1 MDNKIIIEEF
11 ENKRCFYDENG
22 HSFPYYFRNY
32 LWAFGIE
39 CGYGMQNYWYNGEKL
54 EIITEDDK
62 IKFISPSRNSYVAI
76 INPKSYEIYFKD
88 GETVG
93 SVREL
98 DYYGGLQYA
107 MNGRQYYFNV
117 YSDMLGN
124 ITLSYNNRDLIVIRI
139 GEKHQTS
146 EEYLEMAQDHIDSK
160 VSIATD
166 FRMMCTILDDPRI
179 VSRLERLMKDMAP
192 DIETAYQRK
201 IDKIKSTCNDKIT
214 DLLKEQENHIRELTL
229 YKINY
234 LKELENNSIEEKGK

>member
-22 HSFPYYFRNY
+22 HSFPYYLRNY

-76 INPKSYEIYFKD
+76 INPKSNEIYFKD

-107 MNGRQYYFNV
+107 MNGRQYYFHV
-117 YSDMLGN
+117 FSDMLGN
-124 ITLSYNNRDLIVIRI
+124 ITLSYNNRVLTAIRI
-139 GEKHQTS
+139 GEKHKTP
-146 EEYLEMAQDHIDSK
+146 ERYLKMVQDHIDSK

-166 FRMMCTILDDPRI
+166 FRVMCTILNDPRI
-179 VSRLERLMKDMAP
+179 VSRLEELIKDMAP
-192 DIETAYQRK
+192 DIETAYQRR
-201 IDKIKSTCNDKIT
+201 INNIKSTCNEKIA
-214 DLLKEQENHIRELTL
+214 DLLKEQENDIRELTR
-229 YKINY
+229 YMEKY
-234 LKELENNSIEEKGK
+234 VKEYGNDSIGEKGK